1 MFFVS
6 FRLWVACVREKVSC
20 PFYQRPLN
28 YLATRSPRVGKLF
41 WQSTAS
47 TTSTLS
53 TTTQCFAVSHATNAL
68 VACKRKKRAVEPDV
82 EAKVEISASK
92 SINAANMDHLE
103 GEEEVEPGVEAVPT
117 RQARLR
123 KTFISSLSWSISTC
137 QIRPVLENHNL
148 DLDIDLIHG
157 DLNARFNQLHPERFP
172 FVKVW
177 LDQFWTE
184 ATSWDA
190 GTKGHSSDIHQT

>member
-1 MFFVS
+1 MGQFMSGSGATMRFSILTCFLFLFVS
-6 FRLWVACVREKVSC
+6 ELLASEKK
-20 PFYQRPLN
+20 
-28 YLATRSPRVGKLF
+28 SPRVGKLF

-68 VACKRKKRAVEPDV
+68 VACGRKKRAVEPDV

-117 RQARLR
+117 RQARFVLYWR
-123 KTFISSLSWSISTC
+123 TTTSTSTSYTATSTLASISCT
-137 QIRPVLENHNL
+137 PS
-148 DLDIDLIHG
+148 G
-157 DLNARFNQLHPERFP
+157 FP
-172 FVKVW
+172 LSKC
-177 LDQFWTE
+177 
-184 ATSWDA
+184 
-190 GTKGHSSDIHQT
+190 G